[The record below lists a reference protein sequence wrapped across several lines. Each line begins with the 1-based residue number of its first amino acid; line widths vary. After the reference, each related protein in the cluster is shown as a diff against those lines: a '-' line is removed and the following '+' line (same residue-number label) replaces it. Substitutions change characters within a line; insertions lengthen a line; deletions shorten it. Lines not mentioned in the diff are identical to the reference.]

1 MNWRYL
7 VAAAVAF
14 LIMALLFCLNVQ
26 SMRIAELEREKAG
39 AAQAV
44 ADNAVHSINALIP
57 LVNEAGKQKQESKII
72 TKEVVKYVREQ
83 SKADKCYD
91 APVNDTAYQR
101 MHERSDQVRASAS
114 N

>member
-7 VAAAVAF
+7 VAAVFVIGTFAV
-14 LIMALLFCLNVQ
+14 IINQQMTITQ
-26 SMRIAELEREKAG
+26 LEREKAG

-83 SKADKCYD
+83 SKADKCYG
-91 APVNDTAYQR
+91 APINDSAYQR
-101 MHERSDQVRASAS
+101 MYERSNQVRASARD
-114 N
+114 

>member
-7 VAAAVAF
+7 VAAVFVIGCFAV
-14 LIMALLFCLNVQ
+14 IINQQMT
-26 SMRIAELEREKAG
+26 ITKLEREKAD

-91 APVNDTAYQR
+91 APVNDAAYQR
-101 MHERSDQVRASAS
+101 MHERSNQVRASARD
-114 N
+114 

>member
-7 VAAAVAF
+7 VAAAFVIGSF
-14 LIMALLFCLNVQ
+14 SVIINQQVTITQ
-26 SMRIAELEREKAG
+26 LEREKSD

-91 APVNDTAYQR
+91 APVNDSAYQR
-101 MHERSDQVRASAS
+101 MRERGNQVRASARD
-114 N
+114 

>member
-7 VAAAVAF
+7 VAAVLVIGCFAV
-14 LIMALLFCLNVQ
+14 IINQQMT
-26 SMRIAELEREKAG
+26 ITKLEREKSD

-83 SKADKCYD
+83 SKTDKCYD
-91 APVNDTAYQR
+91 APVNDAAYQR
-101 MHERSDQVRASAS
+101 MHERSNQVRASARD
-114 N
+114 

>member
-7 VAAAVAF
+7 VAAVFVIGSFAV
-14 LIMALLFCLNVQ
+14 IINQQMT
-26 SMRIAELEREKAG
+26 ITELEREKAD

-57 LVNEAGKQKQESKII
+57 LVNEAGNQKKESKII

-83 SKADKCYD
+83 SKTDKCYD
-91 APVNDTAYQR
+91 APVNDDAYQR
-101 MHERSDQVRASAS
+101 MHERSNQVRKSAS
-114 N
+114 G